1 MKPAFARGR
10 AKTTSQP
17 SGVTEALD
25 CGPNAGEVGRLG
37 RRTLFGIAG
46 SRCVSSPPAGPLRAQ
61 HQVRAVA
68 ALWRETN
75 SAIGPAT
82 VAGSV
87 ATEK

>member
-46 SRCVSSPPAGPLRAQ
+46 IEVRLFAACRATAGAASSESGGR
-61 HQVRAVA
+61 
-68 ALWRETN
+68 
-75 SAIGPAT
+75 T
-82 VAGSV
+82 VA
-87 ATEK
+87 